1 VQTKIQKSTKREGRQ
16 SAGSGVGLQMRL
28 IGSRQP
34 LKAVRAV
41 LLSCNQQVFGLAV
54 AAMRMQ
60 QFTLFLA

>member
-1 VQTKIQKSTKREGRQ
+1 MQTKIQKSTKREGRQ